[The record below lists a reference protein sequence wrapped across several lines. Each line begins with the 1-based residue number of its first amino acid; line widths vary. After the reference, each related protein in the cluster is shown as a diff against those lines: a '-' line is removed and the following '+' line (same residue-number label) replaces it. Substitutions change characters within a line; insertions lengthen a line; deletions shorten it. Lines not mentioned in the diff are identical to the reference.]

1 MRPRALVVVLDGVG
15 VGALPDAASYGD
27 AGANTLRNVLDAARP
42 SLPNLSGLGLLH
54 TLYDAGPRDLPAP
67 CGAYGRLSP
76 VSPGKDTTSGH
87 WELMGLSVVE
97 PFPAF
102 PDGVPPEVLA
112 AFESAIGRE
121 SLGNRAR
128 SGTILLDELGAEH
141 VRTGRPIVYT
151 SSDSVFQISAHEEIV
166 PVETLYGW
174 CEAART
180 VLDGPSRVGRVI
192 ARPFVGVPG
201 SFRRTGRRRDFAVP
215 PPGETLLDRLQ
226 VAGKRVL
233 AIGKVSEV
241 FAGRGVTESIP
252 TDSNR
257 DGVEAALEALRDD
270 GGDFVFLNLRDFDTR
285 YGHRNDPKGFARAL
299 EELDGLVPGLLG
311 ALGRDDLLLLAAE
324 HGCDPTDVSTEH
336 TREYAPLVAV
346 GAGVPPGTDLGT
358 RETLA
363 DVSATVAGHLGVAPL
378 AGRDFLAASRN

>member
-1 MRPRALVVVLDGVG
+1 MSPRALVVVLDGVG

-27 AGANTLRNVLDAARP
+27 VGANTLRNVLDTARP

-54 TLYDAGPRDLPAP
+54 TLYGDGMRDLPAP
-67 CGAYGRLSP
+67 SGAYGRLSP

-87 WELMGLSVVE
+87 WELMGLPVVE
-97 PFPAF
+97 PIPAF

-112 AFESAIGRE
+112 AFEKAIGRE

-141 VRTGRPIVYT
+141 VRTGRPIVYA

-174 CEAART
+174 CEMART
-180 VLDGPSRVGRVI
+180 VLDGPHRVGRVI

-226 VAGKRVL
+226 AAGKRVL

-241 FAGRGVTESIP
+241 FAGRGVTASIP

-257 DGVEAALEALRDD
+257 DGVEAAIEALRDSR
-270 GGDFVFLNLRDFDTR
+270 GDFVFLNLRDFDTR
-285 YGHRNDPKGFARAL
+285 YGHRNDAKGFGRAL
-299 EELDGLVPGLLG
+299 EELDGLVPGLLE
-311 ALGRDDLLLLAAE
+311 ALGSDDLLLFTAT

-336 TREYAPLVAV
+336 TREYAPLLAV
-346 GAGVPPGTDLGT
+346 GAGVRAGADIGT

-363 DVSATVAGHLGVAPL
+363 DVSATVAGHLGMAPL